1 VTGAASKCPGRDAT
15 KKQPAKKPKLAAP
28 SDGRAPASRRPAV
41 YPGQGRPQL
50 GLGPLKLRVPGSAP
64 PYGLVHGSEKLARG
78 SHGGRGPVLMHVG
91 LSRRGGASAA
101 VAPWRWLLAAARE
114 QPNPTRRCTSFA
126 AGPTLSR
133 AWGRPCHL
141 GLGVRACAWV
151 LSGGRKCPE
160 TPRSCR
166 PSGAGIKILR
176 DEAQNIP
183 LRHRKPKRRFSSQLI
198 FFIKSAAPVMLGPPD
213 QTQKKK
219 LLTAGKD

>member
-1 VTGAASKCPGRDAT
+1 MGAASKCPGRDAT

-114 QPNPTRRCTSFA
+114 RPNPTRRCTSFA

-141 GLGVRACAWV
+141 GLGVRACV
-151 LSGGRKCPE
+151 PGSCPVD
-160 TPRSCR
+160 
-166 PSGAGIKILR
+166 GNALKL
-176 DEAQNIP
+176 
-183 LRHRKPKRRFSSQLI
+183 
-198 FFIKSAAPVMLGPPD
+198 PVRVVRAERG
-213 QTQKKK
+213 
-219 LLTAGKD
+219 